1 MVKVEAM
8 IRPQKLDAVLEA
20 VHEHSLTGMTVTEV
34 KGMGRQRGVT
44 YTYRGS
50 QYTTPLS
57 HKVKIELV
65 VRDEQVE
72 EVVKMI
78 QDAAG
83 TGEVGDGKIFL
94 IPVADAFR
102 IRNGE
107 RGDVALS

>member
-1 MVKVEAM
+1 MMKIEAM
-8 IRPQKLDAVLEA
+8 IRPQKLEAVLEA
-20 VHEHSLTGMTVTEV
+20 FHELQLTGMTVTEV
-34 KGMGRQRGVT
+34 RGMGRQRGIT

-65 VRDEQVE
+65 VNDEMVE
-72 EVVKMI
+72 DAVRAI
-78 QDAAG
+78 QEAAG

-94 IPVADAFR
+94 VPVADAIR

-107 RGDVALS
+107 RGEPAIS

>member
-1 MVKVEAM
+1 MMKIEAM
-8 IRPQKLDAVLEA
+8 IRPQKLEAVLEA
-20 VHEHSLTGMTVTEV
+20 VHELQLTGMTVTEV
-34 KGMGRQRGVT
+34 RGMGRQRGIT

-65 VRDEQVE
+65 VNDELVE
-72 EVVKMI
+72 DAVRAI
-78 QDAAG
+78 QEAAG

-94 IPVADAFR
+94 VPVADAIR

-107 RGDVALS
+107 RGEPAIS